1 MSEAVSRGQ
10 TPRSAWDVAAR
21 PLLLVVSG
29 PSGAGKTEA
38 VRELCERR
46 TLARSVSATTR
57 EPRVG
62 EQDGVDYHFLHADE
76 FMRRVRDGE
85 FAEWAQYRSHCY
97 GTLRATLDD
106 AKARGEDT
114 VLEIDV
120 QGGAQV
126 RARYPDALL
135 LFILPPDM
143 DILRARSTSR
153 GTETPEVRERRL
165 QSAAEEIPR
174 GGMYDY
180 AIVNYEGRLGR
191 TVDLMEAVIDADRQR
206 ISARQATALRAYNA
220 ETTPSQTSTDTSG
233 ASSRTSSDT
242 QEHLA

>member
-1 MSEAVSRGQ
+1 
-10 TPRSAWDVAAR
+10 
-21 PLLLVVSG
+21 VSG

-38 VRELCERR
+38 VRELCNRR
-46 TLARSVSATTR
+46 TLGRSVSATTR
-57 EPRVG
+57 QPRAG
-62 EQDGVDYHFLHADE
+62 ERDGVDYHFLDGDE
-76 FMRRVRDGE
+76 FMRRVRDGA

-97 GTLRATLDD
+97 GTLRATVD
-106 AKARGEDT
+106 AAAARGEDT

-143 DILRARSTSR
+143 ATLRARLTSR

-165 QSAAEEIPR
+165 QSASEEIR
-174 GGMYDY
+174 KGGMYDY
-180 AIVNYEGRLGR
+180 AIVNYEGRLDR

-206 ISARQATALRAYNA
+206 ISARQATALRAFGA
-220 ETTPSQTSTDTSG
+220 APESQPTDTKASAQVSLAAPRDNRPG
-233 ASSRTSSDT
+233 CSPHTSSRTSSDT
-242 QEHLA
+242 QEHSA